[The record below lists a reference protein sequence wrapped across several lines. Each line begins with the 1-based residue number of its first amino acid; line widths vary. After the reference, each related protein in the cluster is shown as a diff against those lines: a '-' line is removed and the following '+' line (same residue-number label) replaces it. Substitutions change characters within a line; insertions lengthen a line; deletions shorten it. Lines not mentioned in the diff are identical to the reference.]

1 MGLQSTCLAV
11 QGCTIW
17 VGRKGTKEKIV
28 KDTSSPISSWGRG
41 FSSFTAGNSLCSLP
55 PVLNLHCLQL
65 SLHRKLDDMAISLH
79 CRFLLCIYLSQMMHS
94 YEQGKQGS
102 TNLLFLRGARA
113 WLQMATHCTEQ
124 RSDNAEQQE
133 RYTATEM
140 IKRTETKLSFSSSS
154 QSDCLKDSVLLL

>member
-1 MGLQSTCLAV
+1 
-11 QGCTIW
+11 
-17 VGRKGTKEKIV
+17 
-28 KDTSSPISSWGRG
+28 
-41 FSSFTAGNSLCSLP
+41 
-55 PVLNLHCLQL
+55 
-65 SLHRKLDDMAISLH
+65 MAISLH

-102 TNLLFLRGARA
+102 TNLLFLRGACA